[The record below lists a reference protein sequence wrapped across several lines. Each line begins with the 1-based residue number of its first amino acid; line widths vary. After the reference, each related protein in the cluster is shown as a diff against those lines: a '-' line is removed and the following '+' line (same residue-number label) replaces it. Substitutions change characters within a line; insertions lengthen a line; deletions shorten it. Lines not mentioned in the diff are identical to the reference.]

1 MNEIVEQTKKNN
13 TDYQRVKLVEQQSK
27 QEIDRLNSAIS
38 ELMEEAALKTRQEVD
53 ALKKLYNSNLEKLIS
68 ECSMLELVTL
78 NYY

>member
-68 ECSMLELVTL
+68 ECSMLELVT
-78 NYY
+78 